1 MISLDD
7 MHSENM
13 WFSWSKPSDYQDQ
26 EKLRC
31 HACDVGRTEDGRKVE
46 NSAVFWYTRNCKK
59 IDMKLT
65 IKIKRPIS

>member
-1 MISLDD
+1 MISLED

-31 HACDVGRTEDGRKVE
+31 HACDGGRTEDERKVE
-46 NSAVFWYTRNCKK
+46 NKAVCW
-59 IDMKLT
+59 
-65 IKIKRPIS
+65 